1 MRRFVWEF
9 PRDGVRILVLPM
21 VQPSEVLTLVATVFG
36 CVSLV
41 DQALSD
47 VVRRKGG
54 QIDRQTARLFGDVL
68 A

>member
-1 MRRFVWEF
+1 M
-9 PRDGVRILVLPM
+9 RILVLST

-41 DQALSD
+41 DKALSD

-54 QIDRQTARLFGDVL
+54 QIDRQAARLFGDVL